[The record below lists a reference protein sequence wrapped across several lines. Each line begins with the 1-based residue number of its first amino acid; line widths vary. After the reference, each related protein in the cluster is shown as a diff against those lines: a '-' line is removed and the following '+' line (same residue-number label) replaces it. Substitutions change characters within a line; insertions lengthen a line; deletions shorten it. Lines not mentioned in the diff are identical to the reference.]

1 MELDDA
7 TVEAMFLNEHEA
19 LALAYQL
26 VATRVCE
33 QWLEWEDLPNL
44 GEFAFRRLSEV
55 VARIGQDLDGQS
67 RNYASA
73 AGIDPDDL
81 LERAT

>member
-1 MELDDA
+1 MDDT

-26 VATRVCE
+26 VV
-33 QWLEWEDLPNL
+33 
-44 GEFAFRRLSEV
+44 
-55 VARIGQDLDGQS
+55 QS